1 MWTKKMI
8 LFTFP
13 LLFLIG
19 IYFLGPQPET
29 PVYDI
34 ALPEVPDE
42 SIALEKYVSQKESQ
56 HKIKPNNEAEIV
68 WRDSTKSKTPY
79 SVVYLHG
86 FGASKMEGDPVH
98 RNFAR
103 QFGCNMFLSRLSD
116 HGIDTTETLLLFTAD
131 RLWNSA
137 KEALAI
143 ASKLGDK
150 VIIMSTSTGG
160 TVALKLAA
168 EYPDIVYGLI
178 NLSPNIEIN
187 HPLGFMANDPWGLY
201 IARAVFKGKYRVT
214 DSSEE
219 HAKYWNKVQRL
230 ESAGALEELIETTMN
245 EETFA
250 RIKQPSLTLYYYK
263 NEKEQDTEVRVD
275 AMLRMNKQLG
285 TPEDKKVTV
294 AIPNAGAHVIGCSL
308 TSKDVPAVY
317 DAIVKF
323 AKEKLLLNEVQ
334 AI

>member
-1 MWTKKMI
+1 MWTKKKI
-8 LFTFP
+8 LITFP
-13 LLFLIG
+13 VLFLIG

-29 PVYDI
+29 PVYDTT
-34 ALPEVPDE
+34 LPSIPDE
-42 SIALEKYVSQKESQ
+42 SASLEKYVAQKESQ

-68 WRDSTKSKTPY
+68 WSDTAKSKTPY

-98 RNFAR
+98 RDFAK
-103 QFGCNMFLSRLSD
+103 QFGCNLFLSRLSD

-131 RLWNSA
+131 RYWNSA

-143 ASKLGDK
+143 GSKLGDK

-160 TVALKLAA
+160 TLALKLAA
-168 EYPDIVYGLI
+168 EYPELVHGLI

-201 IARAVFKGKYRVT
+201 IARLVFKGKYRIT

-219 HAKYWNKVQRL
+219 EAKYWNKVQRL
-230 ESAGALEELIETTMN
+230 ESASELEELLETTMN
-245 EETFA
+245 EKTFSGV
-250 RIKQPSLTLYYYK
+250 KQPSLTLYYYK
-263 NEKEQDTEVRVD
+263 NEKEQDSQVRVD

-285 TPEDKKVTV
+285 TPEDKKETV
-294 AIPNAGAHVIGCSL
+294 AIPNAGAHVIGSSL

-317 DAIVKF
+317 SAIVKF
-323 AKEKLLLNEVQ
+323 AREKLLLSEVQ
-334 AI
+334 AL